1 VVNGKSHSQKEDWRQ
16 VEDKDIPAECVTGRP
31 NPKSKNY
38 LSIPSTERA
47 GVANV
52 LGRNCFAVYAL
63 LTTAQAMD
71 PTGKWHKLPVR
82 QLSVLE
88 LDRFKVYRAIAKLEA
103 AGIVKSRY
111 SPGRK
116 TLYRLMPEL

>member
-1 VVNGKSHSQKEDWRQ
+1 MVNGKSHNQKEDWRQ

-31 NPKSKNY
+31 TQKSKNHFR
-38 LSIPSTERA
+38 IPSTERA
-47 GVANV
+47 VIANE

-71 PTGKWHKLPVR
+71 PRGKWRKLPIR
-82 QLSVLE
+82 QLTALG
-88 LDRFKVYRAIAKLEA
+88 LDRYKIYRAMAKLEA
-103 AGIVKSRY
+103 ARIVKSRH